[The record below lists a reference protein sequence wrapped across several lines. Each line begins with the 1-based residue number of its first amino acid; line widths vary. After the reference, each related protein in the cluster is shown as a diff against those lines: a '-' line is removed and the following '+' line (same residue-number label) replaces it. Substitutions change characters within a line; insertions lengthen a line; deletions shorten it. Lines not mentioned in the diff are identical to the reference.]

1 MSVENGRRA
10 VLLLSLSILQL
21 FVQHASAKPLSIHP
35 RRAQN
40 SNGTYI
46 TGPVMQQNFPDPSI
60 IYLDGEWWAFATMDQ
75 DINIQVAHSPDFE
88 DWTYLDGVDA
98 LPDPPGW
105 VNMTEPNTWA
115 PDVNQLDDGSF
126 VMYFSATTTQDPTKH
141 CIGAAKSDDIEG
153 PYIPVNGTMACP
165 LDQGGAIDS
174 SGFKD
179 WEMRGSGW
187 GPSDGYSNETG
198 DDNSYANPKWSC
210 GGAGGQRYIVYKV
223 DGNAIGNGGIC
234 GNTIEPIVP
243 TPLLLQAVE
252 DDGVTPVGD
261 PVTILDNAGVSDD
274 GLIEAPSLV
283 KTWDGQYVLF
293 FSSGCYSTQNYTLSY
308 AFSTSGNVTGP
319 YQRGDSPLLS
329 TGDYDGTNLTSPGGA
344 DVHWDARRMVFHV
357 QDTSQEPDLVR
368 EMWIA
373 QIEVQD
379 GAVVV

>member
-1 MSVENGRRA
+1 M
-10 VLLLSLSILQL
+10 
-21 FVQHASAKPLSIHP
+21 
-35 RRAQN
+35 
-40 SNGTYI
+40 
-46 TGPVMQQNFPDPSI
+46 
-60 IYLDGEWWAFATMDQ
+60 
-75 DINIQVAHSPDFE
+75 
-88 DWTYLDGVDA
+88 
-98 LPDPPGW
+98 
-105 VNMTEPNTWA
+105 
-115 PDVNQLDDGSF
+115 
-126 VMYFSATTTQDPTKH
+126 
-141 CIGAAKSDDIEG
+141 
-153 PYIPVNGTMACP
+153 
-165 LDQGGAIDS
+165 
-174 SGFKD
+174 
-179 WEMRGSGW
+179 
-187 GPSDGYSNETG
+187 
-198 DDNSYANPKWSC
+198 
-210 GGAGGQRYIVYKV
+210 
-223 DGNAIGNGGIC
+223 
-234 GNTIEPIVP
+234 
-243 TPLLLQAVE
+243 LQAVE